1 MGRKR
6 LSVGEFYE
14 PKWET
19 VSRDERTHLQFERL
33 KKLLAYV
40 NKNNPFYRRL
50 FKEVSFDIREVTRFE
65 DLLEKAPFID
75 KTLMMDEQAK
85 TPPFGDLL
93 TINSEKL
100 ARLYHSPGPLLIVFS
115 HNDLDKYVER
125 AAMGLYLAGARPNDI
140 VNISF
145 NYNWVG
151 AGTQHD
157 DAYRRIGCAVL
168 PGGAGLSET
177 HIELMKLT
185 KTTVLSAFPT
195 FAIHLGETAKKMG
208 VDPQRDLSLR
218 LIIVVG
224 EIRADEDKKQIG
236 EMFGSEI
243 REMYVGNEMGFV
255 GSECPYGGGMHLFSD
270 TIVEVI
276 DPETGRRVNSGEP
289 GMLVTTDL
297 QRTKMPIINYRTGDI
312 TEGLVYGEC
321 LCGRKSPK
329 MKRIL
334 GRVGNIPRVKGMFV
348 PPRRIENVL
357 SRHKGLGNYQLIID
371 RPEKKDRL
379 TVRIECP
386 KEDQKKDFEN
396 ILINE
401 FKIALGILPEI
412 EWTEPGSI
420 TEGTQRIRDLRSI
433 A

>member
-1 MGRKR
+1 MERKR
-6 LSVGEFYE
+6 LSIDELYE

-19 VSRDERTHLQFERL
+19 VSLDERTHLQFERL
-33 KKLLAYV
+33 KKLLTYV

-50 FKEVSFDIREVTRFE
+50 FKEARFDTRGVTRLE
-65 DLLEKAPFID
+65 DLLEEAPFID
-75 KTLMMDEQAK
+75 KTIMMDEQARN
-85 TPPFGDLL
+85 PPFGDLL

-115 HNDLDKYVER
+115 HHDLNKYVER

-208 VDPQRDLSLR
+208 VDPQRELSLR

-224 EIRADEDKKQIG
+224 EIRTDEDKKQIG

-255 GSECPYGGGMHLFSD
+255 GSECSYGGGMHLYSD
-270 TIVEVI
+270 TVVEVI
-276 DPETGRRVNSGEP
+276 DPETGGRVSNGEP
-289 GMLVTTDL
+289 GMIVTTDL

-321 LCGRKSPK
+321 PCGRKSPK

-348 PPRRIENVL
+348 PPRRIEIVL
-357 SRHKGLGNYQLIID
+357 SRHKSLGNYQLIID

-379 TVRIECP
+379 TIRIECP
-386 KEDQKKDFEN
+386 KEDQKKGFEN

-401 FKIALGILPEI
+401 FKIALGILPEV
-412 EWTEPGSI
+412 EWTEPGTI
-420 TEGTQRIRDLRSI
+420 TEDVQRIKDLRSI